1 MSTTS
6 TFLTDQEQQTVT
18 AALPSIRRTA
28 PDAAKIIIRLLRAY
42 ASGQVA
48 VADPYASIP
57 EVATAF
63 GVTPQ
68 TIRNWTDRGWLP
80 CERTFG
86 GTRRIPRSVLA
97 SAQALARPRPA
108 ARDLTPEQIEAII
121 NAPRRAR

>member
-1 MSTTS
+1 MSGSS

-28 PDAAKIIIRLLRAY
+28 PDAARIINRLLRAY
-42 ASGQVA
+42 KSGRVA
-48 VADPYASIP
+48 VVDPYASIP
-57 EVATAF
+57 EVAAVF

-108 ARDLTPEQIEAII
+108 APDLTPEQIEAII